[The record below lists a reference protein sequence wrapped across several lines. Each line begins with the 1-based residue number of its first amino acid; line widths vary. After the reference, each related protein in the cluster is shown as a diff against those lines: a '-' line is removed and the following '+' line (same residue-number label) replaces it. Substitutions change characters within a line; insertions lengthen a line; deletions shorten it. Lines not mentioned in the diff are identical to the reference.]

1 MPANASFDTTYQQAQ
16 LQPQFDWSSLI
27 GPIVTSVLSAL
38 STSPQL
44 SQSMRPQ
51 SAGPGQLQ
59 PQFDWSSLIG
69 PIVTSVLSALSTSPQ
84 LSQTMR
90 PQSAGPDQLQPQ
102 FRPQSAGQGQLQP
115 QFDWGS
121 LVGTI
126 VPIVLSVLSTSPQ
139 LSQMMRP
146 QQTAASVLH

>member
-1 MPANASFDTTYQQAQ
+1 MPTSASFDTTSQQAQ
-16 LQPQFDWSSLI
+16 FQPQFDWGHLI

-38 STSPQL
+38 SSSPQL

-51 SAGPGQLQ
+51 SAGP
-59 PQFDWSSLIG
+59 
-69 PIVTSVLSALSTSPQ
+69 
-84 LSQTMR
+84 
-90 PQSAGPDQLQPQ
+90 DQLQPL
-102 FRPQSAGQGQLQP
+102 FRPQSAGQDQLQP